1 MELRKEAHLSSPK
14 VAKMSLKWKER
25 VKEKR
30 ENREAELEMQTV
42 FCARMSFEGLDN
54 KSVWKYMGNLGAVVY
69 IQGLNSSTLLSL
81 TSHDRVQSEENLSEF
96 YQLHKDD

>member
-1 MELRKEAHLSSPK
+1 MEGTSEGKTREQGSRVRDANRF
-14 VAKMSLKWKER
+14 VA
-25 VKEKR
+25 
-30 ENREAELEMQTV
+30 LE
-42 FCARMSFEGLDN
+42 CLAGGLDN

-69 IQGLNSSTLLSL
+69 IQDLNSSTLLSL

>member
-1 MELRKEAHLSSPK
+1 MVELRKEAHLSSPK

-42 FCARMSFEGLDN
+42 LLRSNVLRRVRQQV
-54 KSVWKYMGNLGAVVY
+54 SVEIYGELGC
-69 IQGLNSSTLLSL
+69 SSVHTRL
-81 TSHDRVQSEENLSEF
+81 E
-96 YQLHKDD
+96 